1 MRAQTLAVSTAAASA
16 ASEGTHSEGTGA
28 PPLTPS
34 AVAAGDWLP
43 IEGWVFDG
51 PHCMQLM
58 IWKKPQGDPSQS
70 PPDRR
75 IVKKAKAKAKA
86 KVGQTANAMRA
97 KKTAA
102 AKAKGKAQEK
112 GSKQ

>member
-1 MRAQTLAVSTAAASA
+1 M
-16 ASEGTHSEGTGA
+16 
-28 PPLTPS
+28 TPS

-86 KVGQTANAMRA
+86 KAKVKVGQTANAMRA

>member
-1 MRAQTLAVSTAAASA
+1 M
-16 ASEGTHSEGTGA
+16 
-28 PPLTPS
+28 TPS

-86 KVGQTANAMRA
+86 KVKVGQTANAMRA